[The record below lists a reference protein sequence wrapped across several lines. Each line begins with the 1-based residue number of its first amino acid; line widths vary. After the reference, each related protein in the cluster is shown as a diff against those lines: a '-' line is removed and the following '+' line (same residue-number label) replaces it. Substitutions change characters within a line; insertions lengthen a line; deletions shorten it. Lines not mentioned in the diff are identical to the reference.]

1 MAEKKI
7 PKISIGI
14 TSMTVILCVLC
25 LTVFS
30 VLALSTALSEKKF
43 SEKRAS
49 ATQAYYEAET
59 EAAAVV
65 NALQETWE
73 KGEDVRLFAED
84 LGVSVKGNTFSFC
97 RSIDTTQE
105 LQVEMYLSDGF
116 AIKKWQV
123 TSTKEWAPD
132 ESLPVWD
139 GEPLV
144 ME

>member
-14 TSMTVILCVLC
+14 TSVTVILCVLC

-49 ATQAYYEAET
+49 AAQAYYEAET

-97 RSIDTTQE
+97 RSI
-105 LQVEMYLSDGF
+105 
-116 AIKKWQV
+116 
-123 TSTKEWAPD
+123 
-132 ESLPVWD
+132 
-139 GEPLV
+139 EP
-144 ME
+144 